1 MRSRSVVLIA
11 GSFRG
16 CLTFRASSLADWYE
30 CLGNLK
36 GCAVTAAG
44 FVALYNDFCMP
55 KTVKGRGRPRAVG
68 SDRERVVDAI
78 LLASRV
84 LVGVAA
90 RSLAAVDPDVT
101 LPQYRALVV
110 LATAGPKN
118 LGSLSELLEVHS
130 STATRLC
137 DRLVGKGLIDR
148 TAATADRRE
157 IVLSLT
163 RKGRGIVDRVTQR
176 RRAEIARIVDRI
188 PVTQRTAMIG
198 ALQRFGEAAGEV
210 PEQAWSLGWATA

>member
-1 MRSRSVVLIA
+1 
-11 GSFRG
+11 
-16 CLTFRASSLADWYE
+16 
-30 CLGNLK
+30 
-36 GCAVTAAG
+36 
-44 FVALYNDFCMP
+44 MP
-55 KTVKGRGRPRAVG
+55 KAVKGRGRPRAVG
-68 SDRERVVDAI
+68 GDRERVVDAI

-118 LGSLSELLEVHS
+118 LGRLSELLEVHS

-137 DRLVGKGLIDR
+137 DRLVAKGLIDR
-148 TAATADRRE
+148 AAATADRRE

-188 PVTQRTAMIG
+188 PVTQRTALIG